1 MDKGPTYKRWR
12 EIAPIMGDR
21 KPTVKITEHK

>member
-1 MDKGPTYKRWR
+1 MDKGPTCTKGSDTDLIR
-12 EIAPIMGDR
+12 GDR